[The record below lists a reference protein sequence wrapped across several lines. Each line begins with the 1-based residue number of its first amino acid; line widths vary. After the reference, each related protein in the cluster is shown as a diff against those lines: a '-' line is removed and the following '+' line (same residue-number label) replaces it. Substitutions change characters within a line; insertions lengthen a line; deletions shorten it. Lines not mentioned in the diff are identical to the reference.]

1 MIRTTRTTLATAL
14 LTIGAAAV
22 ISACDRS
29 PPEPTAGASMGG
41 APTTATQPAPT
52 VASPASTPARDP
64 SVPPADSAVNV
75 PPSAPPTAGTD
86 TRANPPLGE
95 MDREKETEKMPRA
108 LDGNNH
114 SSPNTGSAPAR

>member
-1 MIRTTRTTLATAL
+1 MRTLATTL
-14 LTIGAAAV
+14 MTLGAAAV

-29 PPEPTAGASMGG
+29 PPDPTSGMPADRSA
-41 APTTATQPAPT
+41 TATQPAPT
-52 VASPASTPARDP
+52 GGAPASAPATAGRGDP
-64 SVPPADSAVNV
+64 SLPPADSAVTV
-75 PPSAPPTAGTD
+75 PPPAPPQAGTD

-95 MDREKETEKMPRA
+95 MDRQKEGEQMPRA